1 MGLVTALAQLNNAH
15 SQIGAVVRNAFKAVD
30 DVKEQHTGL
39 NGAFPGL
46 QALGVAG
53 TQLCL

>member
-1 MGLVTALAQLNNAH
+1 MGLVAALAQLNNAH
-15 SQIGAVVRNAFKAVD
+15 SQIGAVVRNALKAVN

-53 TQLCL
+53 AQLCL